1 MREPSDPFSPRE
13 PHRVTLAEHSEHGRR
28 RLAALPLW
36 LSVAILTV
44 ALGLLAVIMQGEY
57 IMFHNVLGTIL
68 PSAIASHLTA
78 ISITVTVAYLIIW
91 HTVGFRAARGS
102 AVAHEVTRG
111 EGRGRNIFG
120 AFGLLGAGAAAVG
133 LAVMGGLAYVR
144 ADALATK
151 HADNSRINA
160 TELDGTP
167 LSGPKVDELAQS
179 AYDDV
184 FVNDLLWT
192 VLTLAM
198 LAIAALC
205 IGLAMHSIGRSAL
218 PSLVEAQLW
227 WARLLADRADGQ
239 RRTREAELVDEQTA
253 AKTRTEVAA
262 RTRAALNDRYDHARA
277 HVRVYLAARKADP
290 EFTDGIVPPPENT
303 AAQ

>member
-1 MREPSDPFSPRE
+1 MREPSDPFLPRE
-13 PHRVTLAEHSEHGRR
+13 PHGVTLAEHSAHGRR

-36 LSVAILTV
+36 LAAAILIGAV
-44 ALGLLAVIMQGEY
+44 GVLAVIMQGEY

-78 ISITVTVAYLIIW
+78 ISITVTVAYLTIW

-102 AVAHEVTRG
+102 AVAHEVTR
-111 EGRGRNIFG
+111 EGRGRNILG

-151 HADNSRINA
+151 HADNARINA

-167 LSGPKVDELAQS
+167 LSGPKVNELAQS

-218 PSLVEAQLW
+218 PSLVDAQLW
-227 WARLLADRADGQ
+227 WARLLADRADEQ

-290 EFTDGIVPPPENT
+290 EFTDGIVPPPENI